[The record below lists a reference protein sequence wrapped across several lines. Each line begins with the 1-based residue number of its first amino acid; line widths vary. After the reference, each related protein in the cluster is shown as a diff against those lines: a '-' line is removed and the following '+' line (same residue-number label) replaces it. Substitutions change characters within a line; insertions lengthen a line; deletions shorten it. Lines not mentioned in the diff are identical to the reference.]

1 MPAFTP
7 GRELCRDY
15 FFEVA
20 KPILDSDFPDLCY
33 TAGLLGYGSDVL
45 GYDDEVSRDH
55 MWGPRFYLF
64 LRVEDMPREQEIRRV
79 FARRLPYL
87 YKGYSVNFSAPDPE
101 DHGVRHA
108 VPVTSGDVNPLLFI
122 DTAEG
127 YLKSQ
132 LGRAGLMALTP
143 ADWLAFSEH
152 RLLSLKSAQFYVDG
166 LFLKKMFAPLAYYPR
181 EVKLYLIASC
191 WDAIACEQA
200 FAKRCGAYGDDLGAR
215 LVCARVAERLMRLC
229 FLYLDTYAPYSKWF
243 GTAFDR
249 LPVDGAVKAAI
260 RAAVAANTVE
270 EREEQLVRAQYLVAR
285 MHNASGLTRP
295 LDVEIV
301 LYFGRDIRVIYAD
314 RIAEAVT
321 ETLRGTALE
330 GVPLMGSLSQV
341 GGLST
346 VSDDVA
352 CFPRIRRLYENAI
365 SGSAIGL

>member
-1 MPAFTP
+1 MPAFIP

-15 FFEVA
+15 FFEIA
-20 KPILDSDFPDLCY
+20 KPILNTYFPDLCY

-64 LRVEDMPREQEIRRV
+64 LRKEDMIREPELRRTFV
-79 FARRLPYL
+79 QHLPYT
-87 YKGYSVNFSAPDPE
+87 YKGYSVNFSAPDPN

-108 VPVTSGDVNPLLFI
+108 VTVTDGEVNPLLFI
-122 DTAEG
+122 DTVTD

-132 LGRAGLMALTP
+132 LGRADLVDLTP

-152 RLLSLKSAQFYVDG
+152 RLLSLASAQFYVDG
-166 LFLKKMFAPLAYYPR
+166 LAMQETLAPLTYYPR

-200 FAKRCGAYGDDLGAR
+200 FSKRCGAYGDELGAR

-249 LPVDGAVKAAI
+249 LPVDSAI
-260 RAAVAANTVE
+260 KTSIHAAVAADTVE
-270 EREEQLVRAQYLVAR
+270 EREEQLVRAQYLVAQ

-295 LDVEIV
+295 LNVEV
-301 LYFGRDIRVIYAD
+301 MPYFGRDIRVIYAD
-314 RIAEAVT
+314 RIAEALSA
-321 ETLRGTALE
+321 TLYGTALE
-330 GVPLMGSLSQV
+330 GIPLMGSLSQV

-352 CFPRIRRLYENAI
+352 YIPMVRRLYKR
-365 SGSAIGL
+365 L